1 MSLQINEDS
10 YITVAEANEYVQNYF
25 LENDPL
31 RISWQSSSDNDKEIY
46 LRKSCLLIDSLPFR
60 GGKLNKNQTLAFP
73 RRDGNMSK
81 IKLAQ
86 AIQAANLTDIVQ
98 QEENNTRIQLQ
109 RAGVKSYSI
118 GNLSETFGSVGKV
131 SVSYDVLEILK
142 DYLSGGY
149 TICI

>member
-1 MSLQINEDS
+1 M
-10 YITVAEANEYVQNYF
+10 
-25 LENDPL
+25 
-31 RISWQSSSDNDKEIY
+31 
-46 LRKSCLLIDSLPFR
+46 RKSCLLIDSLPFR
-60 GGKLNKNQTLAFP
+60 GGKLNKNQALAFP